1 MTTVSP
7 NPCIYCAQDERLTN
21 LTIEIAELQAS
32 VLYLFKEQTYRG
44 RCVLAY
50 KKEHKNEIFELSKE
64 ERDLFMDDLTRAAKA
79 IHTAFNPDKVNYGA
93 YGDKMP
99 HIHFHLVPKYE
110 DAPQWGSTFVMFPE
124 PTQHLQDSEYAEMI
138 EKIKSHL

>member
-1 MTTVSP
+1 MTLTP
-7 NPCIYCAQDERLTN
+7 NPCIYCAKDQRLTD
-21 LTIEIAELQAS
+21 LTIQIAEMQAS
-32 VLYLFKEQTYRG
+32 ILYLFKEQTYRG

-64 ERDLFMDDLTRAAKA
+64 ERDLFTDDLTRAAQA
-79 IHTAFNPDKVNYGA
+79 INTAFAPDKVNYGA

-110 DAPQWGSTFVMFPE
+110 NGPQWGSTFTMMPE
-124 PTQHLQDSEYAEMI
+124 PKVHLQDSEYAEMI
-138 EKIKSHL
+138 EKIKSYL